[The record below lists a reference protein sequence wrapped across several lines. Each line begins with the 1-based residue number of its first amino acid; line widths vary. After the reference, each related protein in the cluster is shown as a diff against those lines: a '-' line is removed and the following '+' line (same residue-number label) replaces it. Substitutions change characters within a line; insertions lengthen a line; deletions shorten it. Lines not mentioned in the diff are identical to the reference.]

1 MNKKDVCLTIT
12 IAVITLALFGLFLGL
27 ASSNDVDRTAPISF
41 GECYKPSP
49 RIFYVFPLYKLGCYL
64 GSPKDS
70 TCYDYESCKGT
81 RYEQ

>member
-1 MNKKDVCLTIT
+1 MIKKDTYIKTTICVAT
-12 IAVITLALFGLFLGL
+12 FALFGLFAGL
-27 ASSNDVDRTAPISF
+27 FSSNDVYRTAPKYL
-41 GECYKPSP
+41 GYCYRPSP
-49 RIFYVFPLYKLGCYL
+49 RLFYIFPLYKLGCYL